1 MSGPA
6 SEPHDQTR
14 ATTQQSRYGL
24 IMFSIYVILY
34 GLFVYLSAFR
44 PDAMSSRPFGG
55 VNFAVLYGLGLII
68 AAIVLALIYM
78 IVCRKS
84 GATHAPRAEDRA

>member
-1 MSGPA
+1 MSD
-6 SEPHDQTR
+6 PHDSTGST
-14 ATTQQSRYGL
+14 AAQSRYGL
-24 IMFSIYVILY
+24 ILFFLYVFLY

-44 PDAMSSRPFGG
+44 ADIMAKRPFGG

-78 IVCRKS
+78 VICRKS
-84 GATHAPRAEDRA
+84 GTADERGGRPS

>member
-1 MSGPA
+1 M
-6 SEPHDQTR
+6 SEPHAPHDHSQ
-14 ATTQQSRYGL
+14 ATTRQSRYGL
-24 IMFSIYVILY
+24 ILFLIYVIFY

-44 PDAMSSRPFGG
+44 ADLMASRPFGG

-78 IVCRKS
+78 VICR
-84 GATHAPRAEDRA
+84 PVRAEDRL

>member
-1 MSGPA
+1 MPESPQT
-6 SEPHDQTR
+6 PHDHSQ

-24 IMFSIYVILY
+24 MLFAVYVIFY

-44 PDAMSSRPFGG
+44 PDLMARRPWGG
-55 VNFAVLYGLGLII
+55 VNVAVMYGLGLII

-78 IVCRKS
+78 VIARG
-84 GATHAPRAEDRA
+84 GARSEDRA